1 MPKCI
6 FCENELTPDTT
17 PEHILLNALGG
28 RMTTKKAICS
38 EHNNAFG
45 GTIDKALAAQ
55 VEVIR
60 NHLQL
65 QSGTKKPPPPLKNL
79 TAGSEKISIGSDGVP
94 RMNVPPFETV
104 ELPDGRFDVK
114 IMVRTEEE
122 LHHVLPHIAAKLN
135 IPLDQLERQIL
146 SASAAIIE
154 RRPDTVGHRLA
165 FGGEDALRSIA
176 KSCLVLL
183 ATKVG
188 SDALK
193 GAAFEDAR
201 NFVLNGSD
209 AFYSARVHMDARE
222 LPCASELMA
231 EYGDLFNLIYVKSDG
246 AGRVIGHFTLYN
258 LVSWQLVLAEA
269 GEVTDTVIALG
280 SDPLTS
286 KWSSNVADRLNV
298 DFGWL
303 DTFDQTDVQARA
315 RKRLE
320 AIAQRYFDNAREREF
335 GRIVQDVCEKHGIQD
350 ENEQIPAD
358 KLDEI
363 NIEVSARVAAHSLG
377 LPFEDKLSP
386 ERLRQLLRLSDADS
400 D

>member
-6 FCENELTPDTT
+6 FCENELTQDTT
-17 PEHILLNALGG
+17 PEHVLLNALNG

-38 EHNNAFG
+38 EHNNIFG

-65 QSGTKKPPPPLKNL
+65 LSGTKKPPPPLKNL

-94 RMNVPPFETV
+94 RLEVSPFVTV

-114 IMVRTEEE
+114 IMVRSEEE
-122 LHHVLPHIAAKLN
+122 LHRVLPHVAAKLN
-135 IPLDQLERQIL
+135 IPLDELKQQMLSGSAVIVERC
-146 SASAAIIE
+146 
-154 RRPDTVGHRLA
+154 PDTVGHHLS

-176 KSCLVLL
+176 KSCFVLL
-183 ATKVG
+183 ATKVR

-209 AFYSARVHMDARE
+209 AFYRSRINIDARL

-231 EYGDLFNLIYVKSDG
+231 EYGDLFNLIYVKSDS

-258 LVSWQLVLAEA
+258 LVSWQLVLAEVGGGTETA
-269 GEVTDTVIALG
+269 IALV

-286 KWSSNVADRLNV
+286 KWNSDVADRLNV

-303 DTFDQTDVQARA
+303 NTVDQSDVPARA

-335 GRIVQDVCEKHGIQD
+335 GRIVQDACEKRGIKD
-350 ENEQIPAD
+350 ENEPIPND

-377 LPFEDKLSP
+377 LPFEDKLTP
-386 ERLRQLLRLSDADS
+386 ERLRQLLRLSDATS